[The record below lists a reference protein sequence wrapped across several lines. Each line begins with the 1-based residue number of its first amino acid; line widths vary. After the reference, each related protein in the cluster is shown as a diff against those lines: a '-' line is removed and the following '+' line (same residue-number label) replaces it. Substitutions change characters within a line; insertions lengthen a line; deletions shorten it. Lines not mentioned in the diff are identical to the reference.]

1 MSEWLKQYANNVGLP
16 IMNQS
21 EFEHHTDRL
30 GKEKFREDL
39 AEYIANNRPEFPLK
53 EIKEDDVRK
62 LFNEL
67 KNDDIWSI
75 IKPIENIDKT
85 VFEKYEDYKYP
96 FSEHGLGLIDAP
108 STYNSISNYF
118 HQELRLN
125 CGSYG
130 FKAPITVWTQGTAK
144 DIWKCLGPIWRGIN
158 NMKKVDIDGEEKLR
172 GGSLTNASYMS
183 AFRLGTYIATQFKPN
198 VAKAIYHMTDAKKV
212 LDTSCGW
219 GDRLAGFYTS
229 DAEEYIGCD
238 PNPGTFQKYYHQIE
252 TYEKFLGNKNVKIFA
267 GQSNQNTPPYITVEG
282 KKKVTIYRCGAENLP
297 WKEIKNIDCAFTSPP
312 YFSTEE
318 YNKGGEHEE
327 DQSWFK
333 FNEYDRW
340 RDDFYLPVS
349 LNSHKSLSENG
360 FLFVNIMDPKIKG
373 TRYYSCDELVDSLE
387 EYFIGQ
393 IGMRIMQ
400 RPQGNAKFKTKE
412 ELNEFMNMLFI
423 ENVWC
428 FYSVDSCIAN
438 HTGHSNLD
446 LFRHSRTTTLDNFL
460 E

>member
-1 MSEWLKQYANNVGLP
+1 MSDWLKKYANEDGLP
-16 IMNQS
+16 IMNQG
-21 EFEHHTDRL
+21 EFEHHTDRI

-39 AEYIANNRPEFPLK
+39 SDYIANNRPKFPLK
-53 EIKEDDVRK
+53 EITEEQVRD

-67 KNDDIWSI
+67 KNSDIWKI
-75 IKPIENIDKT
+75 VKPIETVDKKI
-85 VFEKYEDYKYP
+85 FEKYDDYKYP
-96 FSEHGLGLIDAP
+96 FHEWGMGLIDAP

-118 HQELRLN
+118 HQSLRLN

-130 FKAPITVWTQGTAK
+130 FKAPIEVWNEGTAK

-158 NMKKVDIDGEEKLR
+158 GVKKVNIDGEEKLI
-172 GGSLTNASYMS
+172 GGWLGKASYLS

-198 VAKAIYHMTDAKKV
+198 VAKAVYQMTDAKKV

-238 PNPGTFQKYYHQIE
+238 PNPHTYSEYYNQIE
-252 TYEKFLGNKNVKIFA
+252 TYEKFLGNEKPVIYA
-267 GQSNQNTPPYITVEG
+267 GQSNQNTPPYITIEG
-282 KKKVTIYRCGAENLP
+282 KKKVTIYRCGAEDLP
-297 WKEIKNIDCAFTSPP
+297 WPEIKEIDCAFTSPP

-333 FNEYDRW
+333 FNEYEKW
-340 RDDFYLPVS
+340 RDEFFIPVS
-349 LNSHKSLSENG
+349 LNSHSSLSEMG
-360 FLFVNIMDPKIKG
+360 HLLVNIMDPKVKG
-373 TRYYSCDELVDSLE
+373 KRYRSCDELVDRLE
-387 EYFIGQ
+387 RDFVGQ

-423 ENVWC
+423 ENVWV
-428 FYSVDSCIAN
+428 FNNSTQFSSHFI
-438 HTGHSNLD
+438 HTMD
-446 LFRHSRTTTLDNFL
+446 LFRHSRVTTLDSFF
-460 E
+460 

>member
-1 MSEWLKQYANNVGLP
+1 MSDWLKEYANDVGLP

-21 EFEHHTDRL
+21 EFEHHTDRI
-30 GKEKFREDL
+30 GKEQFRLDL

-53 EIKEDDVRK
+53 DITEKDVRK

-67 KNDDIWSI
+67 KNDDIWKI

-96 FSEHGLGLIDAP
+96 FKEHGLGLIDGP

-118 HQELRLN
+118 HQDLRLN

-130 FKAPITVWTQGTAK
+130 FEAPIQVWTEGTAK

-158 NMKKVDIDGEEKLR
+158 NMKKVNIDGEEKLR
-172 GGSLTNASYMS
+172 GGSLNNASYMS

-238 PNPGTFQKYYHQIE
+238 PNPNTFNKYYQQIE
-252 TYEKFLGNKNVKIFA
+252 TYEKLLGNTDVKIHA
-267 GQSNQNTPPYITVEG
+267 GQTTKDSASFIGVDG
-282 KKKVTIYRCGAENLP
+282 KKKVRIYRCGAEDLP
-297 WKEIKNIDCAFTSPP
+297 WDEINNVDCAFTSPP

-333 FNEYDRW
+333 FNEYEKW

-373 TRYYSCDELVDSLE
+373 KRYHSCDELVDSLE

-446 LFRHSRTTTLDNFL
+446 LFRHSRVTTLDNFF
-460 E
+460 